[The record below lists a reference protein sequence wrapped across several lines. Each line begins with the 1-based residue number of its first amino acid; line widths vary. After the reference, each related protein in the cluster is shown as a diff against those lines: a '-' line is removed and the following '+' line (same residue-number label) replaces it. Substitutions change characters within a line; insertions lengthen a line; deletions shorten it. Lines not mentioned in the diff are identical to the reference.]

1 MKKTLLCSFA
11 TLLPLIGNA
20 EEIHKDNEFQDPDY
34 ETPGYVITPKATTA
48 LMQEMQPTMKFGGY
62 IMASHVN
69 YKSGS
74 GTPFLVPHYP
84 LNQMV
89 LRLGIS
95 WNFFN

>member
-62 IMASHVN
+62 IMGKYSVNDRKRSH
-69 YKSGS
+69 KRRLRSPLHPS
-74 GTPFLVPHYP
+74 LCRRPRLQRFL
-84 LNQMV
+84 L
-89 LRLGIS
+89 
-95 WNFFN
+95 

>member
-1 MKKTLLCSFA
+1 
-11 TLLPLIGNA
+11 
-20 EEIHKDNEFQDPDY
+20 
-34 ETPGYVITPKATTA
+34 
-48 LMQEMQPTMKFGGY
+48 
-62 IMASHVN
+62 MASHVN

-74 GTPFLVPHYP
+74 GKPFLVPHYP